1 MLEFQA
7 LAKKDDQVDLL
18 AKSQLSSLSQLKWR
32 AGEKYLQSRYVYLGN
47 NLLEPA
53 LRFTELLV

>member
-7 LAKKDDQVDLL
+7 LAKKDDQVGLL
-18 AKSQLSSLSQLKWR
+18 AKSQLNSSSQLKWR
-32 AGEKYLQSRYVYLGN
+32 AGEKYLQSRYVYLDN

-53 LRFTELLV
+53 LCFTELLV